1 MGERPGKHRCSVT
14 VGPEF
19 RAYINDA
26 ISRFSY
32 LHPCVEIEVGAD
44 VTLVTNANIDLTEL
58 VRDFHFTLCRQK
70 IYAETLPLRRT
81 LIEGVM
87 GR

>member
-1 MGERPGKHRCSVT
+1 MRERPEKHRYSVT

-19 RAYINDA
+19 RAYVNDA
-26 ISRFSY
+26 VSRFSY
-32 LHPCVEIEVGAD
+32 LHPSVEIELGAD
-44 VTLVTNANIDLTEL
+44 VTFVTDDNIDLTEL

>member
-1 MGERPGKHRCSVT
+1 MLDQPGKRAYKIPI
-14 VGPEF
+14 GPEF
-19 RAYINDA
+19 RPYLYDA
-26 ISRFSY
+26 IMRFSY
-32 LHPCVEIEVGAD
+32 LHPSVQVAVDTDVMLTGAEGTD
-44 VTLVTNANIDLTEL
+44 VADLI
-58 VRDFHFTLCRQK
+58 RDFHFTLCRQK

>member
-1 MGERPGKHRCSVT
+1 MGKRPGKRRCSVT
-14 VGPEF
+14 IAPEL
-19 RAYINDA
+19 RAYVNDA
-26 ISRFSY
+26 ISRFAY
-32 LHPCVEIEVGAD
+32 LHPSVEIDVGAEVILMTD
-44 VTLVTNANIDLTEL
+44 ANLDLTEL